1 MNKVDKTPATEESI
15 WALFREADRQ
25 RKEAEEKSNREMAE
39 FRNSMAESSARFDRE
54 MAEFRNSIAEDRKAR
69 AESSARFD
77 KQIKQINESI
87 GGISNNTG
95 YFAEEYF
102 FNSFEN
108 GEKNFFG
115 EKFDEI
121 EKNVKGIEPGFKDE
135 YDILLINGKSL
146 GLIEVKYKGRKED
159 VPTIVRKARTF
170 RVNFPKYQNHQVYL
184 AMAAMIFN
192 KEVEQ
197 ECIEKGIAIVK
208 QVGDT
213 VVINDTNLKIF

>member
-1 MNKVDKTPATEESI
+1 MDNVAKTPLTEESI

-25 RKEAEEKSNREMAE
+25 RKEAEEKSNREMVE
-39 FRNSMAESSARFDRE
+39 YRK
-54 MAEFRNSIAEDRKAR
+54 SIAESDAK
-69 AESSARFD
+69 FD
-77 KQIKQINESI
+77 KQIKQINASI

-108 GEKNFFG
+108 GQKNFFG

-121 EKNVKGIEPGFKDE
+121 ARNVYGFEYGYRDK
-135 YDILLINGKSL
+135 YDILLVNGKSI

-159 VPTIVRKARTF
+159 IPTIVNKALTF
-170 RVNFPKYQNHQVYL
+170 RVNYPKYQNHQVYL
-184 AMAAMIFN
+184 ALAAMIFN
-192 KEVEQ
+192 QEVEQ
-197 ECIEKGIAIVK
+197 ECMSTGIAIVK

>member
-1 MNKVDKTPATEESI
+1 MDNVAKTPLTEESI
-15 WALFREADRQ
+15 WALFREGDRQ

-39 FRNSMAESSARFDRE
+39 FRSSMAEFRSSMAESSAKFDRY
-54 MAEFRNSIAEDRKAR
+54 MAESNAK
-69 AESSARFD
+69 FD
-77 KQIKQINESI
+77 KQIKQVNASI

-170 RVNFPKYQNHQVYL
+170 RANFPKYQNHQVYL
-184 AMAAMIFN
+184 AMAAMIFT
-192 KEVEQ
+192 KQVEQ
-197 ECIEKGIAIVK
+197 ECIREGIAIVK

-213 VVINDTNLKIF
+213 VVINDAHLKVF